1 MLKETREEKEIRIF
15 NHYKSRLKKLDSE
28 KIRFSTIEYL
38 CYFPKIDP
46 VNYPL
51 SKANGLPASQTSQPT
66 ISTGVNSG
74 SPYPILLFLCYLS

>member
-38 CYFPKIDP
+38 CYFPKILMIP
-46 VNYPL
+46 
-51 SKANGLPASQTSQPT
+51 
-66 ISTGVNSG
+66 
-74 SPYPILLFLCYLS
+74 LFLRRKTKGKKKTLKSC